1 MATTVDYKHADPEV
15 GVYGAYNPF
24 AVIIENLEDPL
35 YNLTFRVKVT
45 PMNDATKVV
54 EKIVN
59 PMGSTGRVIVEP
71 LKLMQDSFFKSVFGD
86 FNTLQTE
93 SFSIIKIEVGASYST
108 VEANAP
114 AFEGYLLSDEFYVYN
129 GYELQPLVMN
139 YRDFYWYSFAPIK
152 LPKIKKEVSL
162 LTNDTEL
169 LSFLSKFRAYYSTT
183 DSILTATNYLVD
195 FYRVNDTLIA
205 GRSTDTAIPTPS
217 GVGYLTQTI
226 NLLDPSIPAT
236 AAYWKVRIRY
246 TSAEEATFDSEE
258 VKVSRDVCNPKQ
270 DNYRLYWANRYGGAE
285 YQNFTLAANT
295 TYQVQ
300 KGKKIQSD
308 GIDYKAVDFAGIQN
322 INNPNLQEFGNRTT
336 KEITIRSDYFK
347 TQEQVDAL
355 AELFKSPVV
364 LMFASNGTH
373 PMIVKTTN
381 FDQELLTQ
389 GLYKV
394 DITLQ
399 YANNEIQQIQ

>member
-1 MATTVDYKHADPEV
+1 MATTVDYKHTDPEI

-24 AVIIENLEDPL
+24 AVIIENLEEPAFH
-35 YNLTFRVKVT
+35 LTFRVKVT
-45 PMNDATKVV
+45 PMNDTTKVV

-71 LKLMQDSFFKSVFGD
+71 LKLMQDSFFKSDYKGS
-86 FNTLQTE
+86 TE
-93 SFSIIKIEVGASYST
+93 HSQPESYSIIKIEVGASFST

-114 AFEGYLLSDEFYVYN
+114 AFEGYLLSDQFYVYN
-129 GYELQPLVMN
+129 GYELPPLEMN
-139 YRDFYWYSFAPIK
+139 YRDPNWYNTAPFK
-152 LPKIKKEVSL
+152 LAKVKKTLYLES
-162 LTNDTEL
+162 NDIEL
-169 LSFLSKFRAYYSTT
+169 LSFPSTINFSSGLFSAEDLIT
-183 DSILTATNYLVD
+183 EYFEADGTTVSTATIDLTVRPDLTAVSYWN
-195 FYRVNDTLIA
+195 
-205 GRSTDTAIPTPS
+205 
-217 GVGYLTQTI
+217 I
-226 NLLDPSIPAT
+226 NINSVFAT
-236 AAYWKVRIRY
+236 EAAYSVTKVRYARGVA
-246 TSAEEATFDSEE
+246 TSDSEGITIY
-258 VKVSRDVCNPKQ
+258 KQPCNPKQ
-270 DNYRLYWANRYGGAE
+270 GRYRLFWANRYGGAE

-364 LMFASNGTH
+364 LMFDSNGTH